1 MDQFDLFSTEI
12 RNKLVFMLSKASVMF
27 LKLLFKL
34 SSIHVTD
41 QHEIKFEF
49 LFFRLFVALFVLNL
63 REPELC

>member
-1 MDQFDLFSTEI
+1 
-12 RNKLVFMLSKASVMF
+12 
-27 LKLLFKL
+27 L

-63 REPELC
+63 REPELRSPFPPEGDYHEAEIIMGTKFLEVDFILLKHE